1 MYLRRSEEH
10 HETMELLDD
19 ASRSVEIQSILIAF
33 SVLSTLIIALR
44 AYIRLILL
52 RSFGWDDGVMVIAQ
66 VLALGAAAAI
76 GLENKYGLGYHSWA
90 QPKSAYVP
98 YMKSFYAS
106 VIIYNLS
113 LCLIKIGILLQIRR
127 AFAIPIMKTIT
138 FYGTAVMIAWSV
150 TIVFLNVLICI
161 PVAKFWNHDMPGKC
175 LNPLT
180 IWYLMAS
187 VNLVTDFAIFCLP
200 LPVIKSL
207 NLPRKQKIMLFAIF
221 SLGLFTCVISIYR
234 IRTLKTAA
242 ATKDPNWDNVDA
254 AIWSFIEVTN
264 AIIAACLPT
273 LRPLMSRL
281 MPQIFGSSLGRSN
294 RASSYGQSFDGR
306 FQRNQARIRIIS
318 HDKEASE
325 DEYILCDDNAPSS
338 SITKGTHDSHRPAVS
353 VSIEAGNRVFDEK
366 NEVHIRGMEGITTR
380 TVITQQV
387 ASELIPEEGDCE
399 VRDTKL

>member
-1 MYLRRSEEH
+1 MPPVAGH
-10 HETMELLDD
+10 QELESAKEAKDN
-19 ASRSVEIQSILIAF
+19 AIRHIQSRTFVSGLPT
-33 SVLSTLIIALR
+33 SR
-44 AYIRLILL
+44 AVR
-52 RSFGWDDGVMVIAQ
+52 
-66 VLALGAAAAI
+66 
-76 GLENKYGLGYHSWA
+76 
-90 QPKSAYVP
+90 
-98 YMKSFYAS
+98 
-106 VIIYNLS
+106 
-113 LCLIKIGILLQIRR
+113 
-127 AFAIPIMKTIT
+127 
-138 FYGTAVMIAWSV
+138 
-150 TIVFLNVLICI
+150 
-161 PVAKFWNHDMPGKC
+161 
-175 LNPLT
+175 
-180 IWYLMAS
+180 
-187 VNLVTDFAIFCLP
+187 TD
-200 LPVIKSL
+200 S
-207 NLPRKQKIMLFAIF
+207 
-221 SLGLFTCVISIYR
+221 SSTCVISIYR